1 MAPRLPQSEPRP
13 TSLGE
18 RDLMPQRRYRWVG
31 SLFRNKLALLSVM
44 FIALLV
50 VVVLFGDALSPY
62 PMAQQHLRYPLRGPI
77 WSDAAQEG
85 FLFGTDRL
93 GRDILSRMIA
103 GARVSLLVGFSSV
116 VVGGI
121 VGTALGLLAGYFRGF
136 VEVVVMRLVDLQL
149 AFPTMMIGMLVM
161 ALLGTG
167 IVELVLVIALVQW
180 AFYARIARAE
190 TLKIRELEYFV
201 ATESLGASAF
211 RRVFRHVLPNIM
223 SPLTV
228 VASFSLSTAIFYE
241 SALSFF
247 GVGIPPNIP
256 TWGNMLADARDVMLI
271 TPWYPVFPGLAITFS
286 VLAFNLLG
294 DWLRDYTDVK
304 IAD

>member
-1 MAPRLPQSEPRP
+1 MNPTPRHLTRQADDAVEAGLP
-13 TSLGE
+13 
-18 RDLMPQRRYRWVG
+18 PQRRYRMVR
-31 SLFRNKLALLSVM
+31 SLMRNKLAFVSVVFVVLL
-44 FIALLV
+44 ILIT
-50 VVVLFGDALSPY
+50 LFGDVLSPY
-62 PMAQQHLRYPLRGPI
+62 PMAQQHLQHPLRGPL
-77 WSDAAQEG
+77 WSDTGQEG
-85 FLFGTDRL
+85 FVFGTDRL

-103 GARVSLLVGFSSV
+103 GARISLLVGFAAV
-116 VVGGI
+116 LLGGV
-121 VGTALGLLAGYFRGF
+121 VGTALGLMAGYFRGF
-136 VEVVVMRLVDLQL
+136 TEVVVMRLVDLQM
-149 AFPTMMIGMLVM
+149 AFPTMMVGMLVM

-167 IVELVLVIALVQW
+167 VVELVFVIALVQW

-190 TLKIRELEYFV
+190 TIKIRELEYFM
-201 ATESLGASAF
+201 ATESLGASTL
-211 RRVFRHVLPNIM
+211 RRIFRHVLPNIV

-228 VASFSLSTAIFYE
+228 VASFSLSSAIFYE